1 VWTLRRDH
9 RKARDLRGVGGWLLI
24 FVLLVSLA
32 ILIDAHGLYVGR
44 HGIWRELRALPR
56 LSHLRSPRLFLF
68 AVARHTVVALVVI
81 LRLVGL
87 WLIVRRSSRTPAY
100 WTVVSAVLMP
110 LLVYSR
116 ALGAWEQRV
125 AAALGYTLFP
135 HVAFA
140 TEAVLGALGAALWCG
155 YWIYS
160 RRVLAT
166 FGSRGL
172 NLFDD
177 PALPGRQSQN

>member
-68 AVARHTVVALVVI
+68 AVALVVI